1 MKGIIAVAL
10 LVWVASQVVSWAAPP
25 KYELVTQWHQVKA
38 GETIWSI
45 SCDYFDEQERYNNMN
60 EWSYWVRKANEH
72 ELKKTK
78 FLQIGTVLA
87 IPVEK
92 KVK

>member
-1 MKGIIAVAL
+1 
-10 LVWVASQVVSWAAPP
+10 VVSWAAPP
-25 KYELVTQWHQVKA
+25 KYELETQWHKVRA

-45 SCDYFDEQERYNNMN
+45 ACDYFDEQERYDNMN

-92 KVK
+92 KVKQ